1 MIKKTFK
8 KRLIN
13 LFTSFII
20 LLNLLSIPSTS
31 YSEQNQI
38 LKKIETYFNNME
50 SLEAKFTQL
59 DHSGNITFGRVL
71 ISKPGKIRF
80 EYNSPSMLLIVGDG
94 KYVTYYDE
102 KIGQITQIA
111 MKRLPIQFLL
121 NKDFSFKKN
130 NFFIENMELKG
141 NVISLTL
148 NNPESDFAGK
158 VTLLFEQNPI
168 ILRKWIIEDS
178 HGFITRVSLQ
188 NINIDVEIDHSLFKF
203 DDKLLDNKDRQFL
216 PD

>member
-1 MIKKTFK
+1 MT
-8 KRLIN
+8 
-13 LFTSFII
+13 
-20 LLNLLSIPSTS
+20 
-31 YSEQNQI
+31 
-38 LKKIETYFNNME
+38 
-50 SLEAKFTQL
+50 
-59 DHSGNITFGRVL
+59 H
-71 ISKPGKIRF
+71 
-80 EYNSPSMLLIVGDG
+80 
-94 KYVTYYDE
+94 VTVDE